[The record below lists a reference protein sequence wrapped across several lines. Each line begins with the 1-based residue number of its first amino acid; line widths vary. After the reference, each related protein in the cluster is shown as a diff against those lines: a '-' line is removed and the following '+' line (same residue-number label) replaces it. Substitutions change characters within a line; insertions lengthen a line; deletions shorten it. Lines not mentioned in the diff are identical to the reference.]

1 MDILKNKSKRKEYT
15 PFYKKIYII
24 KIKMPDY
31 YNILGVSRDA
41 SEQEIKKAYRTMS
54 LKFHPDRNSSEEA
67 KSKMLEINAAYE
79 VLGDEGKK
87 RNYDMGGTGDDEG
100 PGGFPFGP
108 GGMGF
113 SFGGPGGMGGH
124 PFAHMHSMNEFT
136 DINDLLNMMGGMG
149 MGGMGMGGMG
159 MGGMS
164 FGGPGGP
171 SIRIFRGG
179 VPVVQKPEPIRMEIN
194 ITLEQAYYG
203 VPEFSIT
210 IDRVVVVQ
218 HIQSQE
224 QETMKI
230 AIPTGINTN
239 EAILLQDKGH
249 VIQDKVK
256 GDVHVIIKVQEN
268 ATFVREGMDLH
279 FKKTIS
285 LKECL
290 CGFSC
295 EIPHINGKMLRLN
308 HSGSSHVIKPGEKKT
323 IPGYGMV
330 KNRGQDQE
338 GSNTGNLVVTFEVTF
353 PDKLSEDQITAI
365 QEIL

>member
-1 MDILKNKSKRKEYT
+1 
-15 PFYKKIYII
+15 
-24 KIKMPDY
+24 MPDY

-41 SEQEIKKAYRTMS
+41 SETEIKKAYRTMS
-54 LKFHPDRNSSEEA
+54 LKYHPDRNPSEEA

-87 RNYDMGGTGDDEG
+87 QNYDMGGTGDDEG
-100 PGGFPFGP
+100 HGGPFGSGGAGGMGGFPFGGP
-108 GGMGF
+108 GGMSF
-113 SFGGPGGMGGH
+113 SFGGPFGPGGGGMGGH

-136 DINDLLNMMGGMG
+136 DINDILNMMGAGF
-149 MGGMGMGGMG
+149 GG
-159 MGGMS
+159 GGMS
-164 FGGPGGP
+164 FGGPG
-171 SIRIFRGG
+171 IRIFRNG
-179 VPVVQKPEPIRMEIN
+179 VPVIQKPEPIRMEIA
-194 ITLEQAYYG
+194 ITLEQAYFG
-203 VPEFSIT
+203 VSAFSIT

-224 QETMKI
+224 QEMMTI
-230 AIPTGINTN
+230 AIPAGIDSN
-239 EAILLQDKGH
+239 EAILLQEKGH

-268 ATFVREGMDLH
+268 PVFVREGMDLH
-279 FKKTIS
+279 YKKTLS

-308 HSGSSHVIKPGEKKT
+308 HSGTSHVIKPGEKKT

-330 KNRGQDQE
+330 KENHT
-338 GSNTGNLVVTFEVTF
+338 TGNLVVTFDVTF
-353 PDKLSEDQITAI
+353 PDKLTEEQIASI
-365 QEIL
+365 GEIL

>member
-1 MDILKNKSKRKEYT
+1 
-15 PFYKKIYII
+15 
-24 KIKMPDY
+24 MPDY
-31 YNILGVSRDA
+31 YGILGVSRDA

-54 LKFHPDRNSSEEA
+54 LKFHPDRNPSEEA

-87 RNYDMGGTGDDEG
+87 RNYDMGGSGDDEG
-100 PGGFPFGP
+100 HGPFGPGGMGGFPFGP
-108 GGMGF
+108 GGMSF
-113 SFGGPGGMGGH
+113 SFGGPFGPGGGAGGH
-124 PFAHMHSMNEFT
+124 PFAHMGSMNEFT
-136 DINDLLNMMGGMG
+136 DINDLLNMMGG
-149 MGGMGMGGMG
+149 GMG

-164 FGGPGGP
+164 FGGPN
-171 SIRIFRGG
+171 IRIFRNG
-179 VPVVQKPEPIRMEIN
+179 VPVVQKPEPIRMEIT
-194 ITLEQAYYG
+194 ITLEQAYFG
-203 VPEFSIT
+203 VPELSIT

-218 HIQSQE
+218 HIQGQE
-224 QETMKI
+224 QEMIKI
-230 AIPTGINTN
+230 AIPAGVDTN

-268 ATFVREGMDLH
+268 ALFVREGMDLH

-308 HSGSSHVIKPGEKKT
+308 HSGTSHVIKPGEKKT

-330 KNRGQDQE
+330 NE
-338 GSNTGNLVVTFEVTF
+338 GKGTGNLVVSFDVTF
-353 PDKLSEDQITAI
+353 PDKLLEDQITAI
-365 QEIL
+365 HSIL

>member
-1 MDILKNKSKRKEYT
+1 
-15 PFYKKIYII
+15 
-24 KIKMPDY
+24 MPDY

-41 SEQEIKKAYRTMS
+41 SETEIKKAYRSMS
-54 LKFHPDRNSSEEA
+54 LQYHPDRNSSEEA

-87 RNYDMGGTGDDEG
+87 RNYDMGGTGDEEG
-100 PGGFPFGP
+100 SGGFPGGFPFGGPFGP
-108 GGMGF
+108 GGMGGF

-136 DINDLLNMMGGMG
+136 DINDLLNMMGGG
-149 MGGMGMGGMG
+149 F
-159 MGGMS
+159 GGMS

-171 SIRIFRGG
+171 NIRIFRNG
-179 VPVVQKPEPIRMEIN
+179 VPVVQKPEPIRMEVQL
-194 ITLEQAYYG
+194 TLEQAYLG
-203 VPEFSIT
+203 VPELSIT

-224 QETMKI
+224 QETIKI
-230 AIPTGINTN
+230 AIPAGIDTN

-268 ATFVREGMDLH
+268 SIIVREGMDLH
-279 FKKTIS
+279 FKKAIS

-323 IPGYGMV
+323 IPGYGMI
-330 KNRGQDQE
+330 RE
-338 GSNTGNLVVTFEVTF
+338 GKGTGNLVVTFDVTF
-353 PDKLSEDQITAI
+353 PDKLLEDQITAI
-365 QEIL
+365 QSIL